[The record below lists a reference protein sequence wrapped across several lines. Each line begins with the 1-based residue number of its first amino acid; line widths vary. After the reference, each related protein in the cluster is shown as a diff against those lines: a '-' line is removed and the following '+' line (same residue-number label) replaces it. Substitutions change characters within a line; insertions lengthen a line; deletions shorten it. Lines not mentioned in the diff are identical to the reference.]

1 MIGTIG
7 LEALQ
12 IRCIVGIHPHERVD
26 EQDLFIDIAVETD
39 FAAAA
44 ASEHVRDTID
54 YSLIAEQLTALAVE
68 RKYQLI
74 ETFAEDSAQLIFS
87 LFSPV
92 ISVEMTIRKPAAV
105 PAAACSFVHVQR
117 DREDT

>member
-1 MIGTIG
+1 M
-7 LEALQ
+7 
-12 IRCIVGIHPHERVD
+12 
-26 EQDLFIDIAVETD
+26 
-39 FAAAA
+39 
-44 ASEHVRDTID
+44 
-54 YSLIAEQLTALAVE
+54 E

-74 ETFAEDSAQLIFS
+74 ETFAEDSAKLIFS

-92 ISVEMTIRKPAAV
+92 SSVEMTIRKPAAV

>member
-7 LEALQ
+7 LEGLK

-26 EQDLFIDIAVETD
+26 EQELFVDIAVEAD

-44 ASEHVRDTID
+44 ASEHVHDTID
-54 YSLIAEQLTALAVE
+54 YSLIAEELTTLAVE

-74 ETFAEDSAQLIFS
+74 ETFAEDSARLMFS
-87 LFSPV
+87 LFASV
-92 ISVEMTIRKPAAV
+92 NSVEMTIRKPAAV
-105 PAAACSFVHVQR
+105 PTASCSFVHIQR
-117 DREDT
+117 DREDS